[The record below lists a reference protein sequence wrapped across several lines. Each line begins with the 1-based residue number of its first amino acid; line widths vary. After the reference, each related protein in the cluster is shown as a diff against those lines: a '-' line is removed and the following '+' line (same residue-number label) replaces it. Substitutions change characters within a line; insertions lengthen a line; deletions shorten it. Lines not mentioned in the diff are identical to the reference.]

1 MNNKVQ
7 IKIKG
12 HIDKSWEDW
21 FDGMEISYEEDNTLL
36 TGEIQDDAFLHG
48 ILNKLRDL
56 SLKLIS
62 INPTND

>member
-12 HIDKSWEDW
+12 HLDKSWEDW